1 MTSRVNTIRPTE
13 TPSIGIARI
22 VGPIDIDH
30 ARKTR
35 RMLLASLAS
44 RDNLLVDM
52 SGVTAIDS
60 AGVAI
65 LVEAHITA
73 RRDGMNIALSCV
85 SDLVMKVFR
94 LAHLERVF
102 TLLDCTPHPNPH
114 GTQRRSPGEHLV

>member
-1 MTSRVNTIRPTE
+1 MMSQVNTIRPPE

-60 AGVAI
+60 AGVAN
-65 LVEAHITA
+65 LVEAHNTA
-73 RRDGMNIALSCV
+73 RRNGKAFALLHV
-85 SDLVMKVFR
+85 GDPVLRVLR
-94 LAHLERVF
+94 LARLDQAF
-102 TLLDCTPHPNPH
+102 TLLECTPH
-114 GTQRRSPGEHLV
+114 GTQRRSPADTWV